1 MEQKKYPIGLPVRC
15 KDKVTRIIK
24 EPSESSIGCYMCI
37 DPTNGYGEIIYQTW
51 LTTLTEAEYFAEVMQ
66 PQGWKVSGN
75 EQYFANE
82 ETELFIHR
90 SPNYTVQHKYHIN
103 AFTRH
108 MLGTISEA
116 LDHSEALQ
124 AISKYENS

>member
-1 MEQKKYPIGLPVRC
+1 MEQKQYPIGLPVWWGN
-15 KDKVTRIIK
+15 KAVFIENIDAGEAYVKLLYSHKWVK
-24 EPSESSIGCYMCI
+24 LSELK
-37 DPTNGYGEIIYQTW
+37 P
-51 LTTLTEAEYFAEVMQ
+51 LTEAEYFKEVMQ